1 MRGQN
6 IYLCDLSV
14 SNGVMFTC
22 NVECCVFMLTNQMTP
37 GHCHYPD
44 GGGGHHHYHPP
55 CLISPNINIQL
66 DSITTRQGLV
76 STSPLGT
83 QVEECKTFEL
93 RKVWQW
99 IRTKHLHK

>member
-83 QVEECKTFEL
+83 QVDKW
-93 RKVWQW
+93 RNV
-99 IRTKHLHK
+99 RHLNQEKCSSG